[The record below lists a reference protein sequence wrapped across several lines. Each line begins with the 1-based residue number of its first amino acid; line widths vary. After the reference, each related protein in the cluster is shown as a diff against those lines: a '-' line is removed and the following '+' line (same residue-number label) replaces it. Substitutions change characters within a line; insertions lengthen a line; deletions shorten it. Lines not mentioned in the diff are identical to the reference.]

1 MKYFIIVVM
10 LMFIAIALGLPPMN
24 HCLSLWCLTRQ
35 SLLGL
40 SYMMPGYLPNGA
52 SGLTVHGA
60 WTTNNVTNVT
70 MQWRLT
76 LSVNDA
82 EPYFRSTSASHLLY
96 SAFRKWLTRSLVND
110 IRIMLWNHN

>member
-1 MKYFIIVVM
+1 MKYFFVVVM
-10 LMFIAIALGLPPMN
+10 LRFIAIALGLPPMN

-35 SLLGL
+35 S
-40 SYMMPGYLPNGA
+40 YVMPGYLPNGA
-52 SGLTVHGA
+52 SGLTVHDA
-60 WTTNNVTNVT
+60 WTTNNVTNVP

-96 SAFRKWLTRSLVND
+96 SAFHTWLTRSLVND